1 MSFKFISK
9 NLEVLI
15 YIYIY
20 ISSPKFTS
28 CNGNLWLIVI
38 RSLEMFYGH
47 VLFNE
52 QGIDIVLIKLVLE
65 GCDQALVL
73 IQQR

>member
-1 MSFKFISK
+1 
-9 NLEVLI
+9 
-15 YIYIY
+15 
-20 ISSPKFTS
+20 
-28 CNGNLWLIVI
+28 
-38 RSLEMFYGH
+38 MFYGH